1 MEGSLRLEIV
11 EGRELVVYLPH
22 SYTAGNWRFPVV
34 YLQDEGNVMKHTL
47 NYLEHLFN
55 TKQLPELIFVG
66 IKPHNRN
73 DDYTP
78 WPAPAVMT
86 GAVGFGG
93 GGQSYLAELVQ
104 HIKPFIDRKYLTRS
118 EPEHTGII
126 GYSLGG
132 LISLYAC
139 YQYPEVFGRIGLLSA
154 SFWFEGMI
162 EYMRNEPIE
171 KSRQR
176 IYMYVGALEGLY
188 KHNIQ
193 KGMVE
198 QTQKAYVLLQDQG
211 FNETDLKFEFD
222 CNGTHDNVFF
232 SQRFPEALKWLFGE
246 AGTSSGETE

>member
-1 MEGSLRLEIV
+1 MEGLLRLERV
-11 EGRELVVYLPH
+11 MGRELVIYLPP
-22 SYTAGNWRFPVV
+22 SYEAENRRFPVV

-66 IKPHNRN
+66 IKPHDRN
-73 DDYTP
+73 HDYTP
-78 WPAPAVMT
+78 WPALAVMT
-86 GAVGFGG
+86 GAASFGG
-93 GGQSYLAELVQ
+93 GGQNYLNELVQ
-104 HIKPFIDRKYLTRS
+104 HIKPFVDTKYLSLS

-154 SFWFEGMI
+154 SFWYEGMI
-162 EYMRNEPIE
+162 EYMRTEPIE
-171 KSRQR
+171 RSGHR

-198 QTQKAYVLLQDQG
+198 QTHKAFAVLQDQG
-211 FNETDLKFEFD
+211 FNETEMKFEFD
-222 CNGTHDNVFF
+222 SNGTHDNVFF
-232 SQRFPEALKWLFGE
+232 SQRFPVALRWLFGAE
-246 AGTSSGETE
+246 ASSGDVE